1 MKIWALNVLLACSI
15 LVGGCATGP
24 NSHDPLE
31 PMNRKIYQ
39 FNETVDQ
46 IVIRPVGKAY
56 TSFVPSLVRTGV
68 RNVFTNLGVI
78 NTTFNDLLQLKI
90 RNVPVGIARFTSNLI
105 LGVGGMF
112 DVASEIGIPYYKED
126 FGQTLGH
133 WGLESGP
140 YLVLPLL
147 GPSTIRDGAAKPFD
161 FYLDPV
167 SHIGDDSTKWNFTGL
182 RIIDTR
188 SKYLGSADLLSKS
201 ALDQYSF
208 IRDTW
213 LQRREYQISDGAPK
227 RTESSKYR
235 PKSFRELELELE
247 LENN

>member
-1 MKIWALNVLLACSI
+1 MKTWALNSLIVASI
-15 LVGGCATGP
+15 LISGCATGP

-31 PMNRKIYQ
+31 PMNRKIYK
-39 FNETVDQ
+39 FNETLDQ
-46 IVIRPVGKAY
+46 IIVRPAAKAY

-112 DVASEIGIPYYKED
+112 DVATEMGIPYYQED

-133 WGLESGP
+133 WGFESGP
-140 YLVLPLL
+140 YIVLPLL
-147 GPSTIRDGAAKPFD
+147 GPSSVRDSLSKPVD
-161 FYLDPV
+161 FYLDPATHV
-167 SHIGDDSTKWNFTGL
+167 SDDPTRSSITGL

-188 SKYLGSADLLSKS
+188 STYLNSESMLSNS

-213 LQRREYQISDGAPK
+213 LQRREHQVRDGAVK
-227 RTESSKYR
+227 KDKQSKYR
-235 PKSFRELELELE
+235 SKSFRELEAELE
-247 LENN
+247 LD

>member
-1 MKIWALNVLLACSI
+1 MKTWALNSLIVASI
-15 LVGGCATGP
+15 LISGCATGP

-31 PMNRKIYQ
+31 PMNRKIYK
-39 FNETVDQ
+39 FNETLDQ
-46 IVIRPVGKAY
+46 IIVRPAARAY

-105 LGVGGMF
+105 LGVGGIF
-112 DVASEIGIPYYKED
+112 DVASEMGIPYYKED
-126 FGQTLGH
+126 FGQTLGY
-133 WGLESGP
+133 WGFDSGP

-147 GPSTIRDGAAKPFD
+147 GPSSVRDGLATPVNY
-161 FYLDPV
+161 YLDPISHV
-167 SHIGDDSTKWNFTGL
+167 SNDSTRWGITGL
-182 RIIDTR
+182 KIIDTR
-188 SKYLGSADLLSKS
+188 SAYLNSESMLSNS

-213 LQRREYQISDGAPK
+213 LQRREYQIRDGSPK
-227 RTESSKYR
+227 KDEQSKYR
-235 PKSFRELELELE
+235 SKSFRELEAELE
-247 LENN
+247 RD

>member
-1 MKIWALNVLLACSI
+1 MKTWALNSLIVASI
-15 LVGGCATGP
+15 LISGCATGP

-31 PMNRKIYQ
+31 PMNRKIYK
-39 FNETVDQ
+39 FNETLDQ
-46 IVIRPVGKAY
+46 IIVRPAAKAY

-105 LGVGGMF
+105 LGVGGIF
-112 DVASEIGIPYYKED
+112 DVASEMGIPYYKED
-126 FGQTLGH
+126 FGQTLGY
-133 WGLESGP
+133 WGFDAGP

-147 GPSTIRDGAAKPFD
+147 GPSSVRDGLATPVNY
-161 FYLDPV
+161 YLDPISHV
-167 SHIGDDSTKWNFTGL
+167 SNDSTRRGITGL
-182 RIIDTR
+182 KIIDTR
-188 SKYLGSADLLSKS
+188 SAYLNSESMLSNS

-213 LQRREYQISDGAPK
+213 LQRREYQIRDGAPK
-227 RTESSKYR
+227 KEEQSKYR
-235 PKSFRELELELE
+235 SKSFRELEAELE
-247 LENN
+247 LD